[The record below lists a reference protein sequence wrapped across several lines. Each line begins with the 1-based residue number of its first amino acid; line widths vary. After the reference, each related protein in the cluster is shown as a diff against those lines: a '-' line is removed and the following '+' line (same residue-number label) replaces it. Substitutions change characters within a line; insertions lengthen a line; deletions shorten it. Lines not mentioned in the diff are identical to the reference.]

1 MKKQW
6 YPWKMIHTWSIVH
19 IHVQLLGVVTPVSS
33 RYNLCHFGAA
43 EKASLSRFVPLLQRL
58 LEKRETKGAAC
69 CDIRGTVLVILGPS
83 GIPVAKCV

>member
-1 MKKQW
+1 VQILSKFTCEK
-6 YPWKMIHTWSIVH
+6 TVVSLEND
-19 IHVQLLGVVTPVSS
+19 QLLGVVTPVSS

>member
-1 MKKQW
+1 MEYCP
-6 YPWKMIHTWSIVH
+6 YPCSVAGGSNPSEQQ
-19 IHVQLLGVVTPVSS
+19 VQSLP
-33 RYNLCHFGAA
+33 FGAA

-83 GIPVAKCV
+83 GIPVAKGV